1 MSKTLT
7 SRQYLSQLNTIYFS
21 QAGIMLIFTAIVF
34 ALSYIGTLAVTTDES
49 LSSILTYSL
58 LAVVIL
64 GFSASHF
71 LYAYLASKIDKDLP
85 LQKKMPKY
93 TGVIMVRSACLELP
107 GMFAAIVFFITGNT
121 FILLIPIFISIVFIL
136 LRPTASLITTD
147 LNLSSED
154 RDLLNN
160 PESIIA
166 EIEDRRKK

>member
-58 LAVVIL
+58 MAVLIV

-71 LYAYLASKIDKDLP
+71 LYVHLASKIDKELP

-121 FILLIPIFISIVFIL
+121 FILLIPIFIAIVFFL
-136 LRPTASLITTD
+136 LRPTASQIATD

-154 RDLLNN
+154 RALLSN
-160 PESIIA
+160 PDSIIA